1 MFITSLHSAT
11 SSTLGD
17 VTASNSEGTHMP
29 THLPVFVVTTWL
41 LAMVP
46 GAGQALMLRQTLQG
60 GRRVARASIAGTCTG
75 LLIWTTAAAAGLSA
89 ILLANPAAYAVIRI
103 AGGILLVALGGS
115 TLLSL
120 RRPTPAIPVDQSGRA
135 ANPWGGYA
143 AGLATNL
150 GNPKA
155 GVFAISLLPQ
165 FVTANGP
172 VLLSSITLGALW
184 ALVTG
189 CWYLLFTWGVDRGRI
204 LVSQPAIQRRLQIVT
219 GSVLLLLGA
228 AVAAGI

>member
-1 MFITSLHSAT
+1 
-11 SSTLGD
+11 
-17 VTASNSEGTHMP
+17 MP
-29 THLPVFVVTTWL
+29 IHLPAFIATTWL
-41 LAMVP
+41 LAMLP
-46 GAGQALMLRQTLQG
+46 GVGQALILRQALDG
-60 GRRVARASIAGTCTG
+60 GARRAWASIGGTCTG

-89 ILLANPAAYAVIRI
+89 VLLANPHAYAAVRI
-103 AGGILLVALGGS
+103 VGGVLLGALGVS

-120 RRPTPAIPVDQSGRA
+120 RRRTAAVAVATPGYRRA
-135 ANPWGGYA
+135 FA

-165 FVTANGP
+165 FLTADGP
-172 VLLSSITLGALW
+172 VFVSSIALGALW

-189 CWYLLFTWGVDRGRI
+189 AWYVVFTWIVNRGRT
-204 LVSQPAIQRRLQIVT
+204 LVSRPAVHRGLQLVT
-219 GSVLLLLGA
+219 GCVLLCLGT

>member
-1 MFITSLHSAT
+1 
-11 SSTLGD
+11 
-17 VTASNSEGTHMP
+17 MP
-29 THLPVFVVTTWL
+29 IHVPAFVATTWL
-41 LAMVP
+41 LAMLP
-46 GAGQALMLRQTLQG
+46 GVGQALILRQALDG
-60 GRRVARASIAGTCTG
+60 GARRAWASIGGTCTG

-89 ILLANPAAYAVIRI
+89 VLLANPHAYAAVRI
-103 AGGILLVALGGS
+103 AGGVLLGALGVS

-120 RRPTPAIPVDQSGRA
+120 RRRATPGVAAPAGGYRRA
-135 ANPWGGYA
+135 YA

-165 FVTANGP
+165 FLTADGP
-172 VLLSSITLGALW
+172 VLASSIALGALW

-189 CWYLLFTWGVDRGRI
+189 AWYVLFTWIVNRGRT
-204 LVSQPAIQRRLQIVT
+204 LVTRPAVHRGLQLVT
-219 GSVLLLLGA
+219 GCVLLCLGT